1 MKIGIYDINLTEDLG
16 IVRDILL
23 RRGER
28 GDVLNVEI
36 PPNMKEIF
44 EEHFAN
50 LYFKP
55 AGYGWKLP
63 EHIVGEYAFAMNAST
78 EQHRIY
84 SWSEVVGK
92 RFSGTTVGIVRLS
105 THTGPRTIIIEDG
118 GTFNRE
124 MFGNF
129 AD

>member
-1 MKIGIYDINLTEDLG
+1 MKIGIYDINLTEDLD

-36 PPNMKEIF
+36 PPNMKEVF
-44 EEHFAN
+44 DEHLAN
-50 LYFKP
+50 QYFKP
-55 AGYGWKLP
+55 AGFGWRLP

-78 EQHRIY
+78 KQQRMY

>member
-1 MKIGIYDINLTEDLG
+1 MKIGIYDINLTED
-16 IVRDILL
+16 IDIIRHILL
-23 RRGER
+23 KRGER

-50 LYFKP
+50 QYFEP
-55 AGYGWKLP
+55 AGFKWKLP
-63 EHIVGEYAFAMNAST
+63 DHVVGEYAVAMSASPAH
-78 EQHRIY
+78 HRCY

-92 RFSGTTVGIVRLS
+92 RFSGTTVGILRLS
-105 THTGPRTIIIEDG
+105 THTGPRTIIINDG

-129 AD
+129 AC